1 MWFFGNGKKE
11 KEQLK
16 NTALKNTKSEYEIKI
31 EVLKKKI
38 AEFEYL
44 EFKYR
49 RDEVMRKFYEA
60 AKNFSYEMLED
71 IKKSKK

>member
-1 MWFFGNGKKE
+1 MWFFGKGKENKV
-11 KEQLK
+11 QSK
-16 NTALKNTKSEYEIKI
+16 NIAVKYEKSEYEIKI
-31 EVLKKKI
+31 EGIKKKI

-60 AKNFSYEMLED
+60 AKLFTYEMLED
-71 IKKSKK
+71 IRKSKK